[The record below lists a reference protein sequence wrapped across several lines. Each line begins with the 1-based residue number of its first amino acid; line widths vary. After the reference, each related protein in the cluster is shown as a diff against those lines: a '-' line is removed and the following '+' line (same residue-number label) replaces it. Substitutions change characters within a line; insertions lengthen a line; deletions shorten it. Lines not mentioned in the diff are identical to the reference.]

1 MHPSLKPQQWSDL
14 DTANT
19 LAFLQSD
26 TGARLLERICM
37 GAPTPS
43 PGTDPSYVLG
53 QLRGWSDA
61 LDFLKAHTA
70 IQAPAARTEEFP
82 NLDEETEWNGLKPK

>member
-1 MHPSLKPQQWSDL
+1 MHPSLKLPQWSDL

-26 TGARLLERICM
+26 TGKRLLERICA

-43 PGTDPSYVLG
+43 PGTDASYVLG
-53 QLRGWSDA
+53 ELRGWSDA
-61 LDFLKAHTA
+61 LNFLKAHTE
-70 IQAPAARTEEFP
+70 IESPAARTEEFP
-82 NLDEETEWNGLKPK
+82 NLDDNAQWNGLVPK